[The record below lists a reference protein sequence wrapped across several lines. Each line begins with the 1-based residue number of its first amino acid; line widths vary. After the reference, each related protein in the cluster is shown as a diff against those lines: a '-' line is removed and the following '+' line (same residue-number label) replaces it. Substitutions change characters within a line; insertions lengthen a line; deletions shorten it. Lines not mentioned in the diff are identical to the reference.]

1 MQGADCRRG
10 WRERT
15 LADGETMDLMPNAE
29 QEAIAASVRA
39 FLSDRM
45 PIARVRALC
54 GEGQPDAAA
63 VAEMDAFWREAAAMG
78 FFGLSVAEAD
88 GGAGY
93 DLTGEM
99 ILFEELGRALAPGP
113 WLGSVLA
120 AGALALAGGAAEVV
134 ARRNAVLGG
143 ELRVALVE
151 GSGQDCLVAD
161 KHGFL
166 EGEITAVPDA
176 PLANA
181 FLVADAR
188 GVFLVDA
195 HDPAVLVEPRPSL
208 DVTRPI
214 ASVAFRGAPALQLA
228 RDASELRRR
237 AVVLACAEAVGSVQR
252 TVEMSVDYA
261 RVREQFG
268 RPIGSVQAVKHRC
281 ADMAVQAEVARAA
294 TIHAAIAVRDEA
306 EGRDFHV
313 AVAKALCGR
322 AFIQTAADNVQN
334 HGGIGFTWECD
345 AHLFVKRSRGFE
357 VALGSSRHHLD
368 ALGTFF
374 A

>member
-1 MQGADCRRG
+1 
-10 WRERT
+10 
-15 LADGETMDLMPNAE
+15 MDLMPNAE

-63 VAEMDAFWREAAAMG
+63 VAEIDALWHEAAAMG
-78 FFGLSVAEAD
+78 FFGLSVAEAA

-99 ILFEELGRALAPGP
+99 ILFEELGRALVPGP

-120 AGALALAGGAAEVV
+120 AGALAAAGGASEVV
-134 ARRNAVLGG
+134 ARRTAVLGG

-151 GSGQDCLVAD
+151 GSGHDCLVAD
-161 KHGFL
+161 KHGRRA
-166 EGEITAVPDA
+166 GEVAAVPDA

-195 HDPAVLVEPRPSL
+195 HDAAVVVEPCPSL

-214 ASVAFRGAPALQLA
+214 ASVAFRGAPALHLA
-228 RDASELRRR
+228 GDSSELRRR
-237 AVVLACAEAVGSVQR
+237 AGVLACAEAVGSVQR
-252 TVEMSVDYA
+252 TVEMSVEYA

-268 RPIGSVQAVKHRC
+268 RPIGSFQAVKHRC

-294 TIHAAIAVRDEA
+294 TIHAAITVRDEA
-306 EGRDFHV
+306 PDRDFHV
-313 AVAKALCGR
+313 AVAKALCGH
-322 AFIQTAADNVQN
+322 AFLQAAADNVQN

-345 AHLFVKRSRGFE
+345 AHLFVKRSRVFE
-357 VALGSSRHHLD
+357 VALGSSRQHLD